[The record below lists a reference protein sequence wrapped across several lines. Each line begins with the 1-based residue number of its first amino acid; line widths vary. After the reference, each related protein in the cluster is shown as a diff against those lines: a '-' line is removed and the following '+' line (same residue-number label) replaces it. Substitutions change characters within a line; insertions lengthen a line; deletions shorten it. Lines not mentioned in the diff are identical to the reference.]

1 MSRLLT
7 LLLYYRTGFIVGKY
21 ISLEMLI
28 EQSKQTYYEVLHD
41 SSVGWHTNENDYGP
55 FIRYYLG
62 ILLKAY
68 TEFEDRVEHL
78 RYRHLTKPQ
87 RIGVIIER
95 SLGKITKKEIL
106 AQAPDISKT
115 TVERTLLDLRKKGK
129 IIKVGR
135 GRATA
140 YIKKL
145 LHKSIIYVIFPKN
158 DVDNLKMT

>member
-1 MSRLLT
+1 MK
-7 LLLYYRTGFIVGKY
+7 KY
-21 ISLEMLI
+21 
-28 EQSKQTYYEVLHD
+28 
-41 SSVGWHTNENDYGP
+41 
-55 FIRYYLG
+55 
-62 ILLKAY
+62 
-68 TEFEDRVEHL
+68 L

-115 TVERTLLDLRKKGK
+115 TVERPLLDLRKKGK

-140 YIKKL
+140 YIKKNYFINQL
-145 LHKSIIYVIFPKN
+145 STSFSP
-158 DVDNLKMT
+158 KMT